1 MEWRFSHFRQIVAR
15 FDSTGCV
22 NGAEHKIKRGDVIGY
37 ARRGRAGM
45 ACCTGCWQRWATDN
59 REAEGLEAGAARSA
73 W

>member
-1 MEWRFSHFRQIVAR
+1 MDWRFSHFREIVAR

-22 NGAEHKIKRGDVIGY
+22 NGAGHKIKRGDVIGY

-45 ACCTGCWQRWATDN
+45 TCCAGCWRRWVAEN
-59 REAEGLEAGAARSA
+59 QEAGMLEARYEPST